1 MCSVLTLLWLSGSV
15 LTCLPGSVPAGK
27 PTCLQPLPDPS
38 PSLHGSWYFR
48 LCQGHHW
55 MDGGFN
61 FLVMIPG
68 SISIQSSP
76 YDPGSVDSRNIQK
89 CLGGYVFKEKQIIKG
104 KSTQEIMKIWMEHM
118 HPDHQPYLPRKHLG
132 NVVSFLFLSLIRFPC
147 LHIIL

>member
-1 MCSVLTLLWLSGSV
+1 
-15 LTCLPGSVPAGK
+15 
-27 PTCLQPLPDPS
+27 
-38 PSLHGSWYFR
+38 
-48 LCQGHHW
+48 

-104 KSTQEIMKIWMEHM
+104 KSTQEIMKI
-118 HPDHQPYLPRKHLG
+118 
-132 NVVSFLFLSLIRFPC
+132 
-147 LHIIL
+147 